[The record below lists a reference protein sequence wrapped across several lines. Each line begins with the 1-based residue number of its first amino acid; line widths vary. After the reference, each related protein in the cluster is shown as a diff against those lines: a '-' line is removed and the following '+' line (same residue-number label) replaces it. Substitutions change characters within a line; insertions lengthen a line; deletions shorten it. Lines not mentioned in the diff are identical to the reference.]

1 MISAVVLAAG
11 LSKRMGEPKP
21 VLPFGKR
28 SVVEHIVFSLCKTG
42 IDEVVVITGHEG
54 DLVAEYLE
62 GLPVRVVHNFGY
74 EQGGM
79 LSSVKT
85 GIQVVSLGG
94 TSNKND
100 AGTGSS
106 NVEAVLF
113 CLVDQPGIEP
123 EVVKLL
129 MGTFQNGQKDAILI
143 PSFEKRA
150 GHPILVP
157 AAFWSRILA
166 LPPDGSLRD
175 VTQAPET
182 PVHYVEVDTDS
193 VVRDMNTPEEYKKEL
208 ERLGSGE

>member
-11 LSKRMGEPKP
+11 LSKRMGKPKP
-21 VLPFGKR
+21 VLPYGKR
-28 SVVEHIVFSLCKTG
+28 SVIEHIVFSLCKTG
-42 IDEVVVITGHEG
+42 IDEIVVITGHEG
-54 DLVAEYLE
+54 DLVSEYLE

-94 TSNKND
+94 TRDKND

-106 NVEAVLF
+106 DVEAILF
-113 CLVDQPGIEP
+113 CLADQPAIEP
-123 EVVKLL
+123 DVVTLL
-129 MGTFQNGQKDAILI
+129 MNTFENGQEDKILI

-157 AAFWSRILA
+157 AAFWKRILS
-166 LPPDGSLRD
+166 LPPVGSLRD

-182 PVHYVEVDTDS
+182 PVHYVEVATDS
-193 VVRDMNTPEEYKKEL
+193 VVRDMNTPEEYEKEL
-208 ERLGSGE
+208 GRLEKKG